1 MYDLQSRSGLVA
13 SFSRCLR
20 RILFFFSSRRR
31 HTRCALVTGVQ
42 TCALPISDLD
52 YEGCGLPANQNSAV
66 GLTRLFNNIR
76 AAAGL
81 GPIPVIP
88 MDGCSTLDA
97 NLNYASHIEG
107 TFNEDS
113 LSWRVGVD
121 VKPAERVLLSA
132 NARRGSTAGRVPVLS
147 GPPLQN

>member
-1 MYDLQSRSGLVA
+1 MIRRPPRST
-13 SFSRCLR
+13 RTDT
-20 RILFFFSSRRR
+20 LFPYTTLFRS
-31 HTRCALVTGVQ
+31 
-42 TCALPISDLD
+42 D

-97 NLNYASHIEG
+97 NLNYASNIEG
-107 TFNEDS
+107 TFNEDR
-113 LSWRVGVD
+113 LSWRVGVE
-121 VKPAERVLLSA
+121 VKQIGRAACRERVCHY
-132 NARRGSTAGRVPVLS
+132 V
-147 GPPLQN
+147 

>member
-1 MYDLQSRSGLVA
+1 MLNVHI
-13 SFSRCLR
+13 C
-20 RILFFFSSRRR
+20 FFFSSRRR
-31 HTRCALVTGVQ
+31 HTRCALGTGVQ
-42 TCALPISDLD
+42 TCALPI
-52 YEGCGLPANQNSAV
+52 C
-66 GLTRLFNNIR
+66 

-121 VKPAERVLLSA
+121 VKPAERVLLYA
-132 NARRGSTAGRVPVLS
+132 NASRGYKAGSVPVLS
-147 GPPLQN
+147 GTSVDQYVPVKQESVVALEDRQNTRLNSSH